1 MMRRWV
7 GAAVMAGCLGLVQA
21 ARAQFPPVGPGGPA
35 RPPEPIPVGAAQ
47 APVPDSEPNLVP
59 GPLTPQL
66 APEGPPDSLSLPADG
81 TGAFPSKATEPDSGT
96 YFHIGALMWRRENS
110 SSGVIA
116 VQDPQNLDTGTPPP
130 AGAPVLQRFDNID
143 PGYNAGITATLGA
156 LWNGNECLEATVF
169 YTFQGRN
176 TSSLADPGRID
187 SFFVNPPLGFEGDNG
202 MFLQDDRLSTT
213 LTSQLWGA
221 EVNYRY
227 ADPALSEAE
236 LLLGVR
242 YLDLF
247 EKLGSTFDDDGIQF
261 PMTNGLPDPTR
272 IATYDVQ
279 TENRFV
285 GPQLGFEWGHRVGK
299 FFTLGVT
306 AKAALGADF
315 AQLNRSLTRGDGYVG
330 FDGNR
335 GAVQFSEVYEGG
347 AFLDFHVLERAR
359 IRLAY
364 NALWFSNMA
373 NVVDQYDFNL
383 QNTNQFDKRNGS
395 VLFHGPLLEFQ
406 FLF

>member
-1 MMRRWV
+1 MWKR
-7 GAAVMAGCLGLVQA
+7 QD
-21 ARAQFPPVGPGGPA
+21 PGG
-35 RPPEPIPVGAAQ
+35 
-47 APVPDSEPNLVP
+47 
-59 GPLTPQL
+59 
-66 APEGPPDSLSLPADG
+66 
-81 TGAFPSKATEPDSGT
+81 
-96 YFHIGALMWRRENS
+96 
-110 SSGVIA
+110 GVIA
-116 VQDPQNLDTGTPPP
+116 VQDPQDLDTGTPPP
-130 AGAPVLQRFDNID
+130 AGAPVLQRFDSID
-143 PGYNAGITATLGA
+143 PGYNAGITATLGT
-156 LWNGNECLEATVF
+156 LWNGNESLEATVF
-169 YTFQGRN
+169 YTFQGRQTN
-176 TSSLADPGRID
+176 SITDPGRID
-187 SFFVNPPLGFEGDNG
+187 SFFFNPPLGFEGDNG

-236 LLLGVR
+236 LILGVR

-247 EKLGSTFDDDGIQF
+247 EKLGSTFDDDGISF
-261 PMTNGLPDPTR
+261 PMSNGLPDPTR

-285 GPQLGFEWGHRVGK
+285 GPQLGFEWGHRVGR
-299 FFTLGVT
+299 FLTMGVT

-330 FDGNR
+330 FDGDR
-335 GAVQFSEVYEGG
+335 GTVQFSAVSEGG
-347 AFLDFHVLERAR
+347 AFIDFHVLERFR

-364 NALWFSNMA
+364 NALWFTNMA

>member
-21 ARAQFPPVGPGGPA
+21 ARAQFPQVGPA

-47 APVPDSEPNLVP
+47 APAPDPEPNLVP

-66 APEGPPDSLSLPADG
+66 APEGPPDCLSLPADG
-81 TGAFPSKATEPDSGT
+81 TGAFPCKNVELDSGT
-96 YFHIGALMWRRENS
+96 YFHIGALMWRRQES
-110 SSGVIA
+110 GSGVIA

-130 AGAPVLQRFDNID
+130 AGASVLQRFNNID

-176 TSSLADPGRID
+176 TSSITDPGRID

-247 EKLGSTFDDDGIQF
+247 EKLGSTFDDDGVTF

-272 IATYDVQ
+272 VAAYSVQ

-299 FFTLGVT
+299 FFTMGLT

-315 AQLNRSLTRGDGYVG
+315 AHLNRSLTRGDGLVG

-335 GAVQFSEVYEGG
+335 STVQFSEVYEGG
-347 AFLDFHVLERAR
+347 AFIDFHVLDRAR

-364 NALWFSNMA
+364 NALWLIHMA

-383 QNTNQFDKRNGS
+383 QNTNQLDKRSGNI
-395 VLFHGPLLEFQ
+395 LYQGPVLEFQ

>member
-1 MMRRWV
+1 MWKR
-7 GAAVMAGCLGLVQA
+7 QD
-21 ARAQFPPVGPGGPA
+21 PG
-35 RPPEPIPVGAAQ
+35 
-47 APVPDSEPNLVP
+47 
-59 GPLTPQL
+59 
-66 APEGPPDSLSLPADG
+66 
-81 TGAFPSKATEPDSGT
+81 
-96 YFHIGALMWRRENS
+96 
-110 SSGVIA
+110 SGVIA
-116 VQDPQNLDTGTPPP
+116 VRDPQNLDTGTPPP
-130 AGAPVLQRFDNID
+130 AGASVLQRFNSVD
-143 PGYNAGITATLGA
+143 PGFNSGITATLGT
-156 LWNGNECLEATVF
+156 LWDGNECLEATVF
-169 YTFQGRN
+169 YAFQGGKTN
-176 TSSLADPGRID
+176 SIASEGRID

-202 MFLQDDRLSTT
+202 MFLQDDRLRTT

-221 EVNYRY
+221 EANYRV

-242 YLDLF
+242 YVDLF

-261 PMTNGLPDPTR
+261 PMTNGLPDPNR

-285 GPQLGFEWGHRVGK
+285 GPQLGFEWGRRAGK
-299 FFTLGVT
+299 FFTLGFN

-315 AQLNRSLTRGDGYVG
+315 AHLNRSLTRGDGFVG
-330 FDGNR
+330 FDGQR
-335 GAVQFSEVYEGG
+335 DTIQFSAVFEGG
-347 AFLDFHVLERAR
+347 AFIDFHVLDRAR
-359 IRLAY
+359 IRLGY
-364 NALWFSNMA
+364 NALWFTNMV